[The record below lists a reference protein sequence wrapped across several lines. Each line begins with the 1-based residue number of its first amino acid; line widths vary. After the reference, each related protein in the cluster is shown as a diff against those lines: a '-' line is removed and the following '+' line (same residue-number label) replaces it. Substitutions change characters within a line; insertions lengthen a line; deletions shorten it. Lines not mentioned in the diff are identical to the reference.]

1 MQQSCNEAEYDD
13 IDRNAFNTDF
23 SDESIRESDDKFFQA
38 MKRDENSD
46 KIYMVLW
53 IQKDFGMEY
62 VNTEVLQAIPVVQGY
77 A

>member
-1 MQQSCNEAEYDD
+1 
-13 IDRNAFNTDF
+13 
-23 SDESIRESDDKFFQA
+23 
-38 MKRDENSD
+38 MKILT